1 MFNFDIKVIKMKR
14 HLIIIFPLIAL
25 LVFLAVQVFMIISI
39 WQQEKVNMLM
49 RYESLTKEASYRLLA
64 AKKVNG
70 FEKAM
75 DITDKF
81 AGLVINEKLPYLGS
95 VADTANVR
103 EEVLNHVYSILQENE
118 ALSSFIKEYIKKKG
132 YSTDY
137 KPFIWISYF
146 SLLTDGGQF
155 IISDTVPDEDEIPKT
170 VIIVDSYKEEHNNFV
185 IAYTTLIDLTEINS
199 LVFRKALFS
208 IMLITLS
215 VPIVVLIFW
224 FTWRN
229 LMEERRLS
237 DLKSDFIN
245 NMTHELKTPLS
256 TITVAGRT
264 LEKAQ
269 INSDPGKVLE
279 TAKMISK
286 QSVNLNQLINT
297 ILEVSLLE
305 RMEFELDRHKVNVD
319 ELTHQIVS
327 SFLTSCDGCAVVK
340 EEYKATGIMLAVD
353 IVYFTTMINNLLT
366 NAVKYCEKDPAI
378 VVSTSVADNEFQVS
392 ITDNG
397 IGIPR
402 EHIDH
407 IFDKFYRVPH
417 GNIHKI
423 KGLGLGLYYV
433 KRIAAA
439 HGGDV
444 SVSSRP
450 DRGTTFKIRIPI

>member
-1 MFNFDIKVIKMKR
+1 MKR
-14 HLIIIFPLIAL
+14 HLIIIIPLIAL

-39 WQQEKVNMLM
+39 WRQEKENMLM
-49 RYESLTKEASYRLLA
+49 RYESLTKEAAARLMA
-64 AKKVNG
+64 GKKANG

-81 AGLVINEKLPYLGS
+81 AGLVINEKIAQLS
-95 VADTANVR
+95 NAADTANLR
-103 EEVLNHVYSILQENE
+103 KKVLDQTYSILQKNE
-118 ALSSFIKEYIKKKG
+118 VLSSFTKEYIKKNG
-132 YSTDY
+132 YSTSY
-137 KPFIWISYF
+137 KSFIWISYF
-146 SLLTDGGQF
+146 SLLTNGGQF
-155 IISDTVPDEDEIPKT
+155 IIADTVPDDDEIAKT
-170 VIIVDSYKEEHNNFV
+170 IIVVDSYKEEHNNFI
-185 IAYTTLIDLTEINS
+185 IAYVSLIDMNEIDS
-199 LVFRKALFS
+199 LVFKKAFFS
-208 IMLITLS
+208 ILLITLS
-215 VPIVVLIFW
+215 VLIVVLIFW

-229 LMEERRLS
+229 LVEEKRLS
-237 DLKSDFIN
+237 GLKSDFIN

-269 INSDPGKVLE
+269 INSDPVKVLE

-305 RMEFELDRHKVNVD
+305 RTEFELDRQKVSGD
-319 ELTHQIVS
+319 ELMHQIVS
-327 SFLTSCDGCAVVK
+327 SFLTSCDGCAVL
-340 EEYKATGIMLAVD
+340 EEDYKTKGVSISVD
-353 IVYFTTMINNLLT
+353 IVYFTTMINNLLA
-366 NAVKYCEKDPAI
+366 NAIKYCDKDP
-378 VVSTSVADNEFQVS
+378 VVLVSTVADNNEFQIS

-397 IGIPR
+397 VGIPH

-407 IFDKFYRVPH
+407 IFEKFYRVPH
-417 GNIHKI
+417 GNIHKT

-433 KRIAAA
+433 KRIATA

-450 DRGTTFKIRIPI
+450 DRGSTFRIRLPI

>member
-1 MFNFDIKVIKMKR
+1 
-14 HLIIIFPLIAL
+14 
-25 LVFLAVQVFMIISI
+25 
-39 WQQEKVNMLM
+39 MLM
-49 RYESLTKEASYRLLA
+49 RYKSLTHEASVRLMA
-64 AKKVNG
+64 GKKVNG

-81 AGLVINEKLPYLGS
+81 AGLVINGKLPELS
-95 VADTANVR
+95 TASDTANLR
-103 EEVLNHVYSILQENE
+103 KKVLSHIYSIIQENE
-118 ALSSFIKEYIKKKG
+118 VLSSFTKEYIKKNG
-132 YSTDY
+132 YSTTY
-137 KPFIWISYF
+137 KPFIWISYL
-146 SLLTDGGQF
+146 SLLTEGGQF
-155 IISDTVPDEDEIPKT
+155 IIADTVPDDDEIAKT
-170 VIIVDSYKEEHNNFV
+170 VIVVDSYREEHNNFV
-185 IAYTTLIDLTEINS
+185 IEYVSLIDMTEIDS
-199 LVFRKALFS
+199 LVFRKAFFS
-208 IMLITLS
+208 FLLITLS
-215 VPIVVLIFW
+215 VLIVFLVFW

-237 DLKSDFIN
+237 GLKSDFIN

-269 INSDPGKVLE
+269 INSDPEKVLE

-305 RMEFELDRHKVNVD
+305 RTEFELDRQKVSAD
-319 ELTHQIVS
+319 ELTHQIVA
-327 SFLTSCDGCAVVK
+327 SFLTSCDCCA
-340 EEYKATGIMLAVD
+340 EIQADYKTAGISLSVD
-353 IVYFTTMINNLLT
+353 IVYFTTMVNNLLT
-366 NAVKYCEKDPAI
+366 NAVKYCDKDPVI
-378 VVSTSVADNEFQVS
+378 LVSTTADNNDFLLS

-397 IGIPR
+397 IGIPH
-402 EHIDH
+402 EHTDH
-407 IFDKFYRVPH
+407 IFEKFYRVPH
-417 GNIHKI
+417 GNIHKT

-450 DRGTTFKIRIPI
+450 GRGSTFRIKLPL

>member
-1 MFNFDIKVIKMKR
+1 MKR
-14 HLIIIFPLIAL
+14 HLIIIIPLIAL

-39 WQQEKVNMLM
+39 WRQEKENMLM
-49 RYESLTKEASYRLLA
+49 RYESLTKEAAARLMA
-64 AKKVNG
+64 GKKANG

-81 AGLVINEKLPYLGS
+81 AGLVINEKIAQLS
-95 VADTANVR
+95 NAADTANLR
-103 EEVLNHVYSILQENE
+103 KKVLDQTYSILQKNE
-118 ALSSFIKEYIKKKG
+118 VLSSFTKEYIKKNG
-132 YSTDY
+132 YSTSY
-137 KPFIWISYF
+137 KSFIWISYF

-155 IISDTVPDEDEIPKT
+155 IIADTVPDDDEIAKT
-170 VIIVDSYKEEHNNFV
+170 IIVVDSYKEEHNNFI
-185 IAYTTLIDLTEINS
+185 IAYVSLIDMNEIDS
-199 LVFRKALFS
+199 LVFKKAFFS
-208 IMLITLS
+208 ILLITLS
-215 VPIVVLIFW
+215 VLIVVLIFW

-229 LMEERRLS
+229 LVEEKRLS
-237 DLKSDFIN
+237 GLKSDFIN

-269 INSDPGKVLE
+269 INSDPVKVLE

-305 RMEFELDRHKVNVD
+305 RTEFELDRQKVSGD
-319 ELTHQIVS
+319 ELMHQIVS
-327 SFLTSCDGCAVVK
+327 SFLTSCDGCAVL
-340 EEYKATGIMLAVD
+340 EEDYKTKGVSISVD
-353 IVYFTTMINNLLT
+353 IVYFTTMINNLLA
-366 NAVKYCEKDPAI
+366 NAIKYCDKDP
-378 VVSTSVADNEFQVS
+378 VVLVSTVADNNEFQIS

-397 IGIPR
+397 VGIPH

-407 IFDKFYRVPH
+407 IFEKFYRVPH
-417 GNIHKI
+417 GNIHKT

-433 KRIAAA
+433 KRIATA

-450 DRGTTFKIRIPI
+450 DRGSTFRIRLPI

>member
-1 MFNFDIKVIKMKR
+1 MKR
-14 HLIIIFPLIAL
+14 HLIILIPLIAL

-39 WQQEKVNMLM
+39 WRQEKENMLM
-49 RYESLTKEASYRLLA
+49 RYESLTQEAAARLMA
-64 AKKVNG
+64 GKKSNG

-81 AGLVINEKLPYLGS
+81 ASLVIKGKLPELS
-95 VADTANVR
+95 TAQDTAEMR
-103 EEVLNHVYSILQENE
+103 KKVLDQTYSILQKNE
-118 ALSSFIKEYIKKKG
+118 VLSSFTKEYIKKKG

-137 KPFIWISYF
+137 KSFIWISYL

-155 IISDTVPDEDEIPKT
+155 IITDTVPNDDDIEKT
-170 VIIVDSYKEEHNNFV
+170 VIVVESYREEHNNFV
-185 IAYTTLIDLTEINS
+185 IDYVSLIDMNEIDS
-199 LVFRKALFS
+199 LVFKKAFFS
-208 IMLITLS
+208 LLLIILS
-215 VPIVVLIFW
+215 ILIVITVFW

-237 DLKSDFIN
+237 ELKSDFIN

-305 RMEFELDRHKVNVD
+305 RTEFELDRQKVSAD
-319 ELTHQIVS
+319 ELMHQIVS
-327 SFLTSCDGCAVVK
+327 SFLTSCDGCAML
-340 EEYKATGIMLAVD
+340 EEDYKAKGISLSVD
-353 IVYFTTMINNLLT
+353 IVYFTTMVNNLLT
-366 NAVKYCEKDPAI
+366 NAVKYCDKDP
-378 VVSTSVADNEFQVS
+378 VVLVSTVADNNDFQIS

-397 IGIPR
+397 VGIQH

-417 GNIHKI
+417 GNIHKT

-444 SVSSRP
+444 SVTSRP
-450 DRGTTFKIRIPI
+450 GRGSTFRIRLPL

>member
-1 MFNFDIKVIKMKR
+1 MKR
-14 HLIIIFPLIAL
+14 HLIIIIPLIAL

-39 WQQEKVNMLM
+39 WRQEKENMLM
-49 RYESLTKEASYRLLA
+49 RYESLTKEAAARLMA
-64 AKKVNG
+64 GKKANG

-81 AGLVINEKLPYLGS
+81 AGLVINEKIAQLS
-95 VADTANVR
+95 NAADTANLR
-103 EEVLNHVYSILQENE
+103 KKVLDQTYSILQKNE
-118 ALSSFIKEYIKKKG
+118 VLSSFTKEYIKKNG
-132 YSTDY
+132 YSTSY
-137 KPFIWISYF
+137 KSFIWISYF

-155 IISDTVPDEDEIPKT
+155 IIADTVPDDDEIAKT
-170 VIIVDSYKEEHNNFV
+170 IIVVDSYKEEHNNFI
-185 IAYTTLIDLTEINS
+185 IAYVSLIDMNEIDS
-199 LVFRKALFS
+199 LVFKKAFFS
-208 IMLITLS
+208 ILLITLS
-215 VPIVVLIFW
+215 VLIVVLIFW

-229 LMEERRLS
+229 LVEEKRLS
-237 DLKSDFIN
+237 GLKSDFIN

-269 INSDPGKVLE
+269 INSDPVKVLE

-305 RMEFELDRHKVNVD
+305 RTEFELDRQKVSGD
-319 ELTHQIVS
+319 ELMHQIVS
-327 SFLTSCDGCAVVK
+327 SFLTSCDGCAVL
-340 EEYKATGIMLAVD
+340 EEDYKTKGVSISVD
-353 IVYFTTMINNLLT
+353 IVYFTTMINNLLA
-366 NAVKYCEKDPAI
+366 NAIKYCDKDP
-378 VVSTSVADNEFQVS
+378 VVLVSTVADNNEFQIS

-397 IGIPR
+397 VGIPH

-407 IFDKFYRVPH
+407 IFEKFYRVPH
-417 GNIHKI
+417 GNIHKT

-433 KRIAAA
+433 KRIATA

-450 DRGTTFKIRIPI
+450 DRGSTFRIRLPL

>member
-1 MFNFDIKVIKMKR
+1 MKR
-14 HLIIIFPLIAL
+14 HLIIILPLIAL
-25 LVFLAVQVFMIISI
+25 VAFLSVQVFMIISI
-39 WQQEKVNMLM
+39 WGQEKENMLM
-49 RYESLTKEASYRLLA
+49 RYKSLTHEASVRLMA
-64 AKKVNG
+64 GKKVNG

-81 AGLVINEKLPYLGS
+81 AGLVISGKLPELS
-95 VADTANVR
+95 NASDSAKLKK
-103 EEVLNHVYSILQENE
+103 EVLSHTYSIIQENE
-118 ALSSFIKEYIKKKG
+118 VLSSFTKEYIKKTG
-132 YSTDY
+132 YSTNY
-137 KPFIWISYF
+137 KSFIWISYL
-146 SLLTDGGQF
+146 SLLSDGGQF
-155 IISDTVPDEDEIPKT
+155 IIADTVPADDEIAKT
-170 VIIVDSYKEEHNNFV
+170 VIVVDSYREEHNNFV
-185 IAYTTLIDLTEINS
+185 IEYVSLIDMNEIDS
-199 LVFRKALFS
+199 LVFRKAFFS
-208 IMLITLS
+208 FLLITFS
-215 VPIVVLIFW
+215 VLIVFLVFW

-237 DLKSDFIN
+237 GLKSDFIN

-264 LEKAQ
+264 LEKTQ

-305 RMEFELDRHKVNVD
+305 RTEFELDRQKVSAD
-319 ELTHQIVS
+319 ELTHQIVA
-327 SFLTSCDGCAVVK
+327 SFLTSCDGSA
-340 EEYKATGIMLAVD
+340 EFQEDYKANGISLSVD
-353 IVYFTTMINNLLT
+353 IVYFTTMVNNLLT
-366 NAVKYCEKDPAI
+366 NAVKYCDKDPVIA
-378 VVSTSVADNEFQVS
+378 VSTMADNNDFLLS

-397 IGIPR
+397 IGIPH
-402 EHIDH
+402 EHADH
-407 IFDKFYRVPH
+407 IFEKFYRVPH
-417 GNIHKI
+417 GNIHKT

-450 DRGTTFKIRIPI
+450 GRGSTFRIKLPL

>member
-1 MFNFDIKVIKMKR
+1 
-14 HLIIIFPLIAL
+14 
-25 LVFLAVQVFMIISI
+25 
-39 WQQEKVNMLM
+39 MLM
-49 RYESLTKEASYRLLA
+49 RYKSLTHEASVRLMA
-64 AKKVNG
+64 GKKVNG

-81 AGLVINEKLPYLGS
+81 AGLVINGKLPELS
-95 VADTANVR
+95 TASDTANLR
-103 EEVLNHVYSILQENE
+103 KKVLSHIYSIIQENE
-118 ALSSFIKEYIKKKG
+118 VLSSFTKEYIKKNG
-132 YSTDY
+132 YSTTY
-137 KPFIWISYF
+137 KPFIWISYL
-146 SLLTDGGQF
+146 SLLTEGGQF
-155 IISDTVPDEDEIPKT
+155 IIADTVPDDDEIAKT
-170 VIIVDSYKEEHNNFV
+170 VIVVDSYREEHNNFV
-185 IAYTTLIDLTEINS
+185 IEYVSLIDMTEIDS
-199 LVFRKALFS
+199 LVFRKAFFS
-208 IMLITLS
+208 FLLITLS
-215 VPIVVLIFW
+215 VLIVFLVFW

-237 DLKSDFIN
+237 GLKSDFIN

-269 INSDPGKVLE
+269 INSDPEKVLE

-305 RMEFELDRHKVNVD
+305 RTEFELDRQKVSAD
-319 ELTHQIVS
+319 ELTHQIVA
-327 SFLTSCDGCAVVK
+327 SFLTSCDGCA
-340 EEYKATGIMLAVD
+340 EIQEDYKTAGISLSVD
-353 IVYFTTMINNLLT
+353 IVYFTTMVNNLLT
-366 NAVKYCEKDPAI
+366 NAVKYCDKDPVI
-378 VVSTSVADNEFQVS
+378 LVSTTADNNDFLLS

-397 IGIPR
+397 IGIPH
-402 EHIDH
+402 EHTDH
-407 IFDKFYRVPH
+407 IFEKFYRVPH
-417 GNIHKI
+417 GNIHKT

-450 DRGTTFKIRIPI
+450 GRGSTFRIKLPL